1 MTTFRFSFNV
11 FAVESLKS
19 FIATCQH
26 AEKCGY
32 DTVFAADHLG
42 MPSPFPTL
50 VAAAAATERL
60 RVGTLVL
67 NTGFWNPAL
76 LARDIATTDVLT
88 NGRLEVGLG
97 SGHMKWEYDE
107 ANIAFDVFAARAR
120 RLRETIDELTRQF
133 SLDGYP
139 QQTEM
144 RAAYHIPAL
153 RPIQRRGFNGYGPPL
168 IIGGTGN
175 RMLQLAAE
183 CADVVSV
190 AGIYQIH
197 GQAPGTMRLATPAEI
212 DDRISYV
219 RKCAGDRAD
228 QLEWHTLV
236 QAVVP
241 TDDRHGAAEKIA
253 RQHGNRMTAEEILQ
267 LPQIYLGTVTQM
279 AQHLRDSRDRYGFT
293 HYTIQQPNLD
303 SFAPVIART
312 SARA

>member
-1 MTTFRFSFNV
+1 MEAFRFSFNV
-11 FAVESLKS
+11 FAIDSLQR
-19 FIATCQH
+19 FISTCRR
-26 AEKCGY
+26 AEKYGY

-42 MPSPFPTL
+42 VPAPFPTL
-50 VAAAAATERL
+50 IAAAAATERL

-67 NTGFWNPAL
+67 NTGFWNPTL

-88 NGRLEVGLG
+88 NGRLDVGLG

-107 ANIAFDVFAARAR
+107 ANVAFDSFAARAR

-133 SLDGYP
+133 SLNGYP

-144 RAAYHIPAL
+144 RAEFHIPVL

-183 CADVVSV
+183 RADVVSI
-190 AGIYQIH
+190 AGIYQVH
-197 GQAPGTMRLATPAEI
+197 GQVPGVMRLATPTEI

-219 RKCAGDRAD
+219 HECAGDRAD
-228 QLEWHTLV
+228 QLEWHTMI

-241 TDDRHGAAEKIA
+241 TDDRRGAAEKIA
-253 RQHGNRMTAEEILQ
+253 QQHGNNMTAEEVLQ
-267 LPQIYLGTVTQM
+267 LPQIHIGTITQIG
-279 AQHLRDSRDRYGFT
+279 ASR
-293 HYTIQQPNLD
+293 
-303 SFAPVIART
+303 V
-312 SARA
+312 